1 MFENSYP
8 YDQGLKHNIIINPR
22 NIFYRDPRDVIVP
35 KPIIIIGKPNV
46 SKDKPPS
53 QIAKFSMKPV
63 DAYRI
68 DPKHRNNKNII
79 VFGKPDTRKISFL
92 DAKNKVSTSDS
103 SQETSETKTKPTFQI
118 YSKIIR
124 QLYTVM
130 FPDLL
135 KADMTLLNNAYE
147 NFQKEYVKNKSKMT
161 DNLLDFLIKN
171 YISSVRSV
179 FEKWYNE
186 SDKTINP
193 ILTLET
199 GVPLDDIQNNNDDL
213 YQLLIDNNENKKKQT
228 EEELDKEI
236 AQNLDELKEYE
247 QDLAQIEAEEKE
259 QLTKLE
265 EEKEKIRQSLIEEGN
280 IEKEK
285 VAKAYQEEIEKQV
298 RELELLKQ
306 AVEKDIEGYTIRINN
321 ATRMIEEHKIIKQQN
336 AKKITEIESKLKTPG
351 IDSKEEKRLIAE
363 MQKLID
369 ISNKNDENDEF
380 YGRSIE
386 NYEQEIKKA
395 KEALGIKD
403 EKLKYD
409 ISKVEKEQKNVDAE
423 IGKKVEE
430 LKKETEKTAEEKRQE
445 KRERK
450 KEVSK
455 IRSDNMTKLNAIRYG
470 SQEAKDKKKE
480 KEKKQA
486 VGTISESRLVDMLQF
501 IKKTS
506 GEISYDP
513 EELNLQYRAA
523 LKNNFKEVEGISIDR
538 KKLIFDRNKE
548 NFLKI
553 VRFDLYSRIYDDI
566 KGNTLIEKQLEK
578 PFIARYKKITK
589 TEPEDLY
596 HKEYLKYSRERFK
609 KDNPPLL
616 EDPLSL
622 DLEDQGSSSGP
633 YTIRES
639 GNETV
644 RPEEKKFSFSSQ
656 KKTPNTNRKSITL
669 ASTYGTPYTGNL
681 LNQSSSHD
689 NNRSVVNSPTG
700 SVVNSPTGSPN
711 LTGLGQKH
719 KLSKSLKQLLKKYNL

>member
-1 MFENSYP
+1 MFENSLP

-22 NIFYRDPRDVIVP
+22 NIFYRDPRDIIIP

-213 YQLLIDNNENKKKQT
+213 YQLLIDNNENNKKQT

-247 QDLAQIEAEEKE
+247 QDLDQIEAEEKE

-265 EEKEKIRQSLIEEGN
+265 EEKEIITQSLIEEGN

-298 RELELLKQ
+298 GELEILKQ
-306 AVEKDIEGYTIRINN
+306 DVEKDIEGYTIRINN

-363 MQKLID
+363 KQNLID

-395 KEALGIKD
+395 KEALGTEDKKFKD
-403 EKLKYD
+403 K
-409 ISKVEKEQKNVDAE
+409 INKVKEEQKNVDAKIE
-423 IGKKVEE
+423 EKVKE

-455 IRSDNMTKLNAIRYG
+455 IRSDNMTKQNAIRYG
-470 SQEAKDKKKE
+470 SQEAIQKKKE
-480 KEKKQA
+480 KERKQA
-486 VGTISESRLVDMLQF
+486 ANTISESRLVDMLQY
-501 IKKTS
+501 IKETS
-506 GEISYDP
+506 GGISYDP
-513 EELNLQYRAA
+513 EELKLQYRAA
-523 LKNNFKEVEGISIDR
+523 LKNNVLNVDGKTINNRNTV
-538 KKLIFDRNKE
+538 IFDINKE
-548 NFLKI
+548 NFLRV
-553 VRFDLYSRIYDDI
+553 VRFDVYSRIYDDI
-566 KGNTLIEKQLEK
+566 KGNTLVEKQVK
-578 PFIARYKKITK
+578 KKFNAHYKKITM
-589 TEPEDLY
+589 TEPEDFY
-596 HKEYLKYSRERFK
+596 YKEYVKYAIERFN

-622 DLEDQGSSSGP
+622 DIEDQGSSSGP

-644 RPEEKKFSFSSQ
+644 RPEKKKFSFSNHKNTPD
-656 KKTPNTNRKSITL
+656 KKSLTL
-669 ASTYGTPYTGNL
+669 ASTFGSPYTGNL
-681 LNQSSSHD
+681 LNQSSSPD
-689 NNRSVVNSPTG
+689 NDRSVVNSP
-700 SVVNSPTGSPN
+700 NRSPN